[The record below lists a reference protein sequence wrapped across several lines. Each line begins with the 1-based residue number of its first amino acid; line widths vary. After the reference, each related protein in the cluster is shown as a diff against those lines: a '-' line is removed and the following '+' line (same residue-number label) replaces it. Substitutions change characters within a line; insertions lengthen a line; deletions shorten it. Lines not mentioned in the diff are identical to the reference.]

1 MSSPM
6 AVFIESCLFTK
17 LVFFYKYM
25 IYIYKISIW
34 QGCLEQG
41 FDFNLGFRLIIKKG
55 RRWLTLKKRLN

>member
-1 MSSPM
+1 MN
-6 AVFIESCLFTK
+6 VFIESYLFNK
-17 LVFFYKYM
+17 PVFFYNYM

-55 RRWLTLKKRLN
+55 QRWLSLKKRLN